1 MMKTKE
7 IKMTEFERK
16 CYGMSQDDIRI
27 NIINSITTKMVGI
40 EMTIMGIL
48 SDAQTMLEFDDS
60 DQARKYMNIAKFI
73 LAEQLQEKQKVD
85 AKHEQNYFS
94 RLQQK
99 VA

>member
-1 MMKTKE
+1 MKTKE

-27 NIINSITTKMVGI
+27 NIMDCITTKMVGI

-73 LAEQLQEKQKVD
+73 LAEQLQEKQK
-85 AKHEQNYFS
+85 AMEIYQRTHIMNM
-94 RLQQK
+94 
-99 VA
+99 

>member
-1 MMKTKE
+1 MITVDIFIKIPYINNMMKTKE

-27 NIINSITTKMVGI
+27 NIMDSITTKMAGI

-48 SDAQTMLEFDDS
+48 SDAQTMLEFDDQ

-73 LAEQLQEKQKVD
+73 LADQMKAKQK
-85 AKHEQNYFS
+85 
-94 RLQQK
+94 
-99 VA
+99 